1 MTTLVL
7 LPGLDG
13 TGTLFNPLV
22 DALQGAVPT
31 KVIAYPPDLAFGYET
46 LELIAERLLPQHGP
60 IVLLGESFS
69 GPIAIALAAKH
80 PDRING
86 LILCCTF
93 VSRPR
98 PLLAPLSF
106 LAKIAPIKELPV
118 CVSSIPL
125 LGRYSTPDLKARLK
139 AALASVSGA
148 VLRTRLQAA
157 MSVDALE
164 ELRRV
169 KVPVLY
175 LQAMNDWVVP
185 RRVASTI
192 KQIQPHTVVVEV
204 RGPHCLLQAAPTE
217 TAQLI
222 REFMRKAR

>member
-1 MTTLVL
+1 MITLVL

-13 TGTLFNPLV
+13 TGTLFDQLV

-31 KVIAYPPDLAFGYET
+31 KVVAYPPDLAVGYET
-46 LELIAERLLPQHGP
+46 LELIAERLLPQQGP

-80 PDRING
+80 PDRIKG

-98 PLLAPLSF
+98 PLLAPFSF
-106 LAKIAPIKELPV
+106 LAKIAPIKALPV
-118 CVSSIPL
+118 CISSIPL
-125 LGRYSTPDLKARLK
+125 LGRYSTPDLKTRLK

-157 MSVDALE
+157 MSVDASK
-164 ELRRV
+164 ELMHV

-175 LQAMNDWVVP
+175 LQALHDWVVP

-192 KQIQPHTVVVEV
+192 KQIQPHTAVVEV

>member
-13 TGTLFNPLV
+13 TGTLFDPLV

-31 KVIAYPPDLAFGYET
+31 KVIAYPPDLAVGYET
-46 LELIAERLLPQHGP
+46 LELIAERLLPQQGP

-80 PDRING
+80 PDRIKG

-125 LGRYSTPDLKARLK
+125 LGRYSAPDLKARLK

-157 MSVDALE
+157 MSVDASE

-175 LQAMNDWVVP
+175 LLALHDWVVP
-185 RRVASTI
+185 RWAARTI
-192 KQIQPHTVVVEV
+192 KRIQPNAAVVEIA
-204 RGPHCLLQAAPTE
+204 GPHCLLQAAPSE

-222 REFMRKAR
+222 QKFMRKAR